1 MEERHLSTLEFG
13 VLILTLVYAAVG
25 GWSIY
30 WARAEPHSW
39 RCRGGQVLFVVN
51 LIGVGV
57 AGLVAASARAQG
69 LPPLG
74 LVAGLLIVGMMW
86 EGPAPEVRRPAPIAQ
101 PIPPNGQAL

>member
-1 MEERHLSTLEFG
+1 MEERHVSTLEFG

-25 GWSIY
+25 AWSIY
-30 WARAEPHSW
+30 WARAEPRTW
-39 RCRGGQVLFVVN
+39 RCRGGQALFVVN
-51 LIGVGV
+51 LIGVGA

-86 EGPAPEVRRPAPIAQ
+86 EGPATRRHPPIVQ
-101 PIPPNGQAL
+101 HIPPSGQTM

>member
-1 MEERHLSTLEFG
+1 MEERLVSTLEFG
-13 VLILTLVYAAVG
+13 VLILTLVNAAIG

-30 WARAEPHSW
+30 WARAEPRSW
-39 RCRGGQVLFVVN
+39 RCRGGQLMFVLN
-51 LIGVGV
+51 LIAVGA

-86 EGPAPEVRRPAPIAQ
+86 EGPAPATRRATPIAQ
-101 PIPPNGQAL
+101 HLPADGQAF